1 MHVDHRVWT
10 YCPTSYNPVAP
21 WRTPSNNMT
30 LLPQLVWVDLPANFS
45 AAALGLTNCTFSA
58 RTFDGLAPAAADPAD
73 PAPVPAP
80 APPSCAASAAQV
92 SAFFGPELSRLSD
105 ELAEGLSRDSSPTV
119 LEAFQS
125 SPPPTVTHS
134 SRTQLLARKHWSH
147 VRARLLSVYRLVAGV
162 WCAQGTF
169 AGLRAMLSHAH
180 AAEFRAAAAAIWDGA
195 MQRRRSR
202 RGG

>member
-1 MHVDHRVWT
+1 M
-10 YCPTSYNPVAP
+10 
-21 WRTPSNNMT
+21 
-30 LLPQLVWVDLPANFS
+30 
-45 AAALGLTNCTFSA
+45 
-58 RTFDGLAPAAADPAD
+58 
-73 PAPVPAP
+73 
-80 APPSCAASAAQV
+80 
-92 SAFFGPELSRLSD
+92 
-105 ELAEGLSRDSSPTV
+105 

-202 RGG
+202 RGGG